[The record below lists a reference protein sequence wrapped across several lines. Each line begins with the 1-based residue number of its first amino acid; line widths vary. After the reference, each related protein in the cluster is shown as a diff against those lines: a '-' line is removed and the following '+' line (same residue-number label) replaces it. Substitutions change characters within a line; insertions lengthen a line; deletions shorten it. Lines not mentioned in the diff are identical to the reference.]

1 MTYKRNEYP
10 VNEPVFPNLENC
22 GLEIEEA
29 MEREFTNNHG
39 NYNLHMLKKEKLPTM
54 TKEWTNKWMF
64 MMFQYATDVDENKRI
79 CQECYP
85 PGTDEQLIRNEDRF
99 TKGQL
104 VIREQFS
111 LQDFNT
117 LHVECAMRKIIK
129 IRNEMNEGINRF
141 EMILN
146 ELQHKGIEIR

>member
-1 MTYKRNEYP
+1 LTYKRDEYP
-10 VNEPVFPNLENC
+10 INEPVFPNLENC

-29 MEREFTNNHG
+29 VERKHG
-39 NYNLHMLKKEKLPTM
+39 LQHRNYSRWVLKKELLPTM
-54 TKEWTNKWMF
+54 TKEWTNRWMYMTF
-64 MMFQYATDVDENKRI
+64 KYATDVDANKRV

-85 PGTDEQLIRNEDRF
+85 PGTDEELIRNEDRF

-117 LHVECAMRKIIK
+117 LHVECAMRKIVR
-129 IRNEMNEGINRF
+129 IRNDINEGLNNY
-141 EMILN
+141 ESILN
-146 ELQHKGIEIR
+146 ALQNKGIEIR